1 MVLSVR
7 VTKSLSA
14 SASLICTCDLV
25 LNIIIS
31 PPLENCQQ
39 CVCGHRT
46 GPLPGSRCATW
57 RSVAVRGKHEWVFE
71 WVEPKAQ
78 NARAKRSKK
87 SEKLLATWKR
97 AEIFENVD
105 S

>member
-39 CVCGHRT
+39 CLRAPDRASARVSLCHVEVG
-46 GPLPGSRCATW
+46 GCE
-57 RSVAVRGKHEWVFE
+57 GK
-71 WVEPKAQ
+71 A
-78 NARAKRSKK
+78 
-87 SEKLLATWKR
+87 
-97 AEIFENVD
+97 
-105 S
+105 